1 MWGTIQ
7 SALSKLWPG
16 ARSGAAATGRGWA
29 GEQDSGEVWHA
40 VAGLFWRRR
49 LIILASVAFALAVAT
64 GYVAGSAGSFE
75 AASVVTTSS
84 RPNEASQSGPDIEDR
99 LHLLKSRAMAERLVD
114 RLDLQLAA
122 EFNPMLAPDGSIR
135 SYDFGAGSV
144 IPAGL
149 RERLPAAWAAA
160 LGGAPSVAGL
170 TDEQQAARLHAH
182 VVEVVMA
189 RIEVE
194 PAQPSRARIKFRSE
208 DPDLAAAAANALAE
222 LYLDDQGTWEQQ
234 SQGLEQEIERLTAS
248 IDATEKAIA
257 ALQATAAARADEP
270 GEQDLFGLTAEREF
284 WRSERAQIE
293 ARRRSLEVLGAD
305 PSLDQAAPLLNSD
318 RLGELQARAIELE
331 RQLAEL
337 SPGRDAQDPQLVS
350 LRAEMAALDDERRA
364 EIEQTAARLETEAAM
379 IRSRETALAAE
390 IEALD
395 QQLAERNGVSGTEA
409 LERQAEAERELLQ
422 TYVDRLEQ
430 GQLPGRAD
438 DPDGRI
444 VTPASVPQ
452 TPQRPPLLLIYGVG
466 LGGGLLLG
474 MLIALGVEAS
484 HGHGEG

>member
-29 GEQDSGEVWHA
+29 GEQDSAEVWHA

-64 GYVAGSAGSFE
+64 GYVAGSPRSFE
-75 AASVVTTSS
+75 AASLITTGS
-84 RPNEASQSGPDIEDR
+84 RPSDARRSGPGIEDR
-99 LHLLKSRAMAERLVD
+99 LPLLKSTAMAERLVD

-122 EFNPMLAPDGSIR
+122 EFNPMLPPDGPNL
-135 SYDFGAGSV
+135 SYDFGSGSLV
-144 IPAGL
+144 PAGL
-149 RERLPAAWAAA
+149 RAQLPPAWAAV
-160 LGGAPSVAGL
+160 LGGAPAGAGL

-182 VVEVVMA
+182 VVDAVKA
-189 RIEVE
+189 RIEVG
-194 PAQPSRARIKFRSE
+194 PARPSVTRIAFRSA
-208 DPDLAAAAANALAE
+208 DPDLSAAAANALAE

-257 ALQATAAARADEP
+257 ALQATAAARADQP

-284 WRSERAQIE
+284 WRTGRAQIE
-293 ARRRSLEVLGAD
+293 ARRRSLEALGAD

-318 RLGELQARAIELE
+318 RLGELQAGAIELE

-337 SPGRDAQDPQLVS
+337 SPGRDAQDQEIAS
-350 LRAEMAALDDERRA
+350 LRAEMAALDEEARA
-364 EIEQTAARLETEAAM
+364 EIERTAARLETEAM
-379 IRSRETALAAE
+379 TIRSRETALAAE

-395 QQLAERNGVSGTEA
+395 QQLAERKGVNGTEA

-438 DPDGRI
+438 DPDARI
-444 VTPASVPQ
+444 VAPASVPQ
-452 TPQRPPLLLIYGVG
+452 TPQRPPPLLIYGVG
-466 LGGGLLLG
+466 LSGGLLLG
-474 MLIALGVEAS
+474 ILIALGVEAS
-484 HGHGEG
+484 HGHREG